1 MLLYGKNKKIVSS
14 VSVTILAYSILCSI
28 FYIGSYIKAFIF
40 KEHLSIVEFKLIYH
54 MYIWVPVLLFIIY
67 NILRNIIENSKRI
80 EIGTIREMPSKHHP
94 MMINYLMNKKFTK
107 NGFTSTIMLL
117 INKGYLEL
125 GIGSIGYFLIDKKK
139 ISEQPFFNT
148 PDEYLIQA
156 LFRQFAIDEKLYLS
170 SLSKKNKDFNFIF
183 ENYSMFFYN
192 SKYYKKLMN
201 GDSFIFIL
209 FTLLFSY
216 NIFISV
222 VSVAHYN
229 IIYSIIIIV
238 VYSIIFSKSMNM
250 KWRNKE
256 GRSLYRKWYCYK
268 KFLEEYTSLHEKEL
282 KEITIWDSYL
292 IVAVALDINTKNSNS
307 VFEDIKLGEYDVVRN
322 LPKIHFLG
330 EKRDDD
336 NSNSTIVSIIDSF
349 FS

>member
-1 MLLYGKNKKIVSS
+1 MDKIKNFVSS

-28 FYIGSYIKAFIF
+28 VCICSNIKAFMLKEQFLIAEF
-40 KEHLSIVEFKLIYH
+40 KEIYH
-54 MYIWVPVLLFIIY
+54 IYIWFPVLFFIIY
-67 NILRNIIENSKRI
+67 NIVGSAIQNGKKI

-125 GIGSIGYFLIDKKK
+125 GIGSRGYFLIDKKK
-139 ISEQPFFNT
+139 ISKQPFFNT

-156 LFRQFAIDEKLYLS
+156 LFRQFAINEKLYLS
-170 SLSKKNKDFNFIF
+170 SLSKKNKDFNLIF
-183 ENYSMFFYN
+183 VNYSNFFYN
-192 SKYYKKLMN
+192 SKYYKKLMYT
-201 GDSFIFIL
+201 DIFIFIL
-209 FTLLFSY
+209 FTLLLA
-216 NIFISV
+216 NIIYFCVI
-222 VSVAHYN
+222 SVAHYN
-229 IIYSIIIIV
+229 IIYSIIVIV
-238 VYSIIFSKSMNM
+238 IYSIMFSKSINI

-256 GRSLYRKWYCYK
+256 GRNLYRKWYCYK

-282 KEITIWDSYL
+282 KEITIWDNYL

-307 VFEDIKLGEYDVVRN
+307 VFEDIKLGEYDVIRN
-322 LPKIHFLG
+322 LPKIHFFDN
-330 EKRDDD
+330 KREDD
-336 NSNSTIVSIIDSF
+336 NSNSIIGSIIDSF